1 MDAPE
6 EFTAVT
12 AEYQLG
18 EVENSHEAI
27 IPREIFMQVQ
37 EEIVR
42 RAHLQTGTGKRRVY
56 SGKYA
61 LSSIVFCGHCG
72 DVFQRTH
79 WNLPSG
85 KTIVWRCVSR
95 LHKKTSGI
103 DCPARTVTEAD
114 LHKVVVAA
122 VNQALDERDTF
133 LPALKE
139 SVGRALSSPNSGLVA
154 EVDAKLE
161 KLQKELLK
169 KANAKQAF
177 DSIADQ
183 IEDLREEKRQL
194 LLEDATNEGVM
205 QKVRELEEFIDSQ
218 GGPVTEYDEALV
230 RRLIEK
236 VTVYDDHFT
245 VEFKSGLETDIM
257 I

>member
-1 MDAPE
+1 MRWRSRKWSASP
-6 EFTAVT
+6 
-12 AEYQLG
+12 G
-18 EVENSHEAI
+18 EAI
-27 IPREIFMQVQ
+27 IPREIYMQVQ

-79 WNLPSG
+79 WSLPSG

-95 LHKKTSGI
+95 LRKKTSGI

-114 LHKVVVAA
+114 LHKVIVTA
-122 VNQALDERDTF
+122 VNLALDERDSF

-139 SVGRALSSPNSGLVA
+139 SIGRALSSTNSGLVA

-177 DSIADQ
+177 DSIADK
-183 IEDLREEKRQL
+183 IEDLREEKR
-194 LLEDATNEGVM
+194 
-205 QKVRELEEFIDSQ
+205 
-218 GGPVTEYDEALV
+218 
-230 RRLIEK
+230 
-236 VTVYDDHFT
+236 
-245 VEFKSGLETDIM
+245 
-257 I
+257 

>member
-1 MDAPE
+1 MRR
-6 EFTAVT
+6 
-12 AEYQLG
+12 
-18 EVENSHEAI
+18 SS
-27 IPREIFMQVQ
+27 PREIYMQVQ

-79 WNLPSG
+79 WSLPSG

-95 LHKKTSGI
+95 LRKKTSGI

-114 LHKVVVAA
+114 LHKVIVTA
-122 VNQALDERDTF
+122 VNQALDERDSF

-139 SVGRALSSPNSGLVA
+139 SVGKALSSSNSGLVE

-194 LLEDATNEGVM
+194 LLEDATNEGIM

-218 GGPVTEYDEALV
+218 DGPVTEYDKALV

-236 VTVYDDHFT
+236 VTVYDDRFT
-245 VEFKSGLETDIM
+245 VEFKSGLETDVM